1 MEFGER
7 LRQLRER
14 AGLTQDELGSLVD
27 RDARTIRSWEK
38 GSSLPPAERARK
50 LALELG
56 LTGIEGGDFITLATG
71 GDPAQMAIASAA
83 RTLPRDV
90 PSFTGRD
97 HALQALKAAAAD
109 APDSGGVPQICVI
122 HGMPGVG
129 KTALAVHMAH
139 EVAASY
145 PGGQFSIDLY
155 GHSVEYR
162 RPVEPRDAL
171 SALLMVA
178 GVPSEK
184 IPADLDDLARTWRH
198 WTAEHKVL
206 LLLDDAWDADQVG
219 PLLPGSSG
227 NLVLITT
234 RNDLLGLHDVTDVF
248 VEEMPEEDAALLF
261 TRVAG
266 RPGLDPRS
274 REVTDVVGKFGGL
287 PIVITPMAAQLRKH
301 RQWPPSNLIDLHNR
315 IGGLNVRPTRTARVA
330 DWFDLSYRN
339 LPDGLQRLFRLLAL
353 HPGPELDADTVA
365 ALAGSDPTSVLEQ
378 LEELYGYHLIR
389 EPATN
394 RYRFH
399 DLVRE
404 FAQARAAQDPPAD
417 RKAAE
422 HRLLDYYLF
431 MASTADQLLTGIAPT
446 GIQNDPIPRPHH
458 APTLRDRDDAF
469 GWLDDNRDQLHAA
482 AEYAYAHGYR
492 EYAKLIPAYLD
503 EYLLR
508 HGHWNQACDLHQLA
522 LRAASEAG
530 PWAEGGGPAGARTEG
545 GGPGA
550 WTEGGPAEA
559 DRAARARALLS
570 LGGIWHQLGDLT
582 AEIRDLREALALY
595 KDVADKVGQARAL
608 RKLGAGYLAIG
619 DYPQTADVWSAALD
633 LFRRLGDKRS
643 EFEMLGR
650 LGVVQYE
657 QGDTSAAL
665 ASLSA
670 ARDMCAELDDPV
682 GQANALCYLGII
694 QADRGE
700 FDDAIDGITT
710 AMSIFQGLGDNW
722 NVAGARYFLGTVLRL
737 AGQLAVSRHQLDL
750 ALAAYLEAGDS
761 YDEAGVRNQIGQ
773 LETAQGEFGTARI
786 NLDQAL
792 RLYADYGG
800 EGSETGRLE
809 VLNSLGELA
818 VAAGDPLEAER
829 HLRTAREI
837 ATDRQV
843 PRELARAWAGTGQAQ
858 RLAGRRD
865 QAAESLRTA
874 LAIYER
880 LESPEAGRIA
890 RLLRS

>member
-7 LRQLRER
+7 LRQLREG

-38 GSSLPPAERARK
+38 GKSLPPPERARR
-50 LALELG
+50 LSAELG
-56 LTGIEGGDFITLATG
+56 LTGIERADFITLATG

-97 HALQALKAAAAD
+97 HELQALKAAAEA
-109 APDSGGVPQICVI
+109 APDSGGVPQICVV

-129 KTALAVHMAH
+129 KTALAVHVAH

-162 RPVEPRDAL
+162 RPVEPKDAL
-171 SALLMVA
+171 SALLMAA

-184 IPADLDDLARTWRH
+184 IPADPDDLARTWRH

-219 PLLPGSSG
+219 PLLPGSAG

-234 RNDLLGLHDVTDVF
+234 RNDLLGLHDVTDIF
-248 VEEMPEEDAALLF
+248 VEEMTQEEAALLF
-261 TRVAG
+261 TRVAA
-266 RPGLDPRS
+266 RPGLNPRS

-287 PIVITPMAAQLRKH
+287 PIVIAPMAAQLRKH
-301 RQWPPSNLIDLHNR
+301 RQWPPSNLIELHNR
-315 IGGLNVRPTRTARVA
+315 IGGLNVRPTSTARVA

-404 FAQARAAQDPPAD
+404 FAGTRATLDPATD
-417 RKAAE
+417 RQAAE
-422 HRLLDYYLF
+422 RRLLDYYLF
-431 MASTADQLLTGIAPT
+431 MASTADQLLTGIVPT
-446 GIQNDPIPRPHH
+446 GIQNEPVPRPDH
-458 APTLRDRDDAF
+458 APMLHDRDDAF

-508 HGHWNQACDLHQLA
+508 HGHWNQARDLHQLA
-522 LRAASEAG
+522 LRAAGGTGDWSA
-530 PWAEGGGPAGARTEG
+530 GGGWPQDGRA
-545 GGPGA
+545 PD
-550 WTEGGPAEA
+550 A

-570 LGGIWHQLGDLT
+570 LGGIWHQLGDVT
-582 AEIRDLREALALY
+582 AEVRDLREALSLY
-595 KDVADKVGQARAL
+595 QGVDDKVGQARAL
-608 RKLGAGYLAIG
+608 RKLGASYLASG
-619 DYPQTADVWSAALD
+619 DYPQTAQVWSAALD

-694 QADRGE
+694 QADRGQ
-700 FDDAIDGITT
+700 FDDAIDGITE
-710 AMSIFQGLGDNW
+710 AMGIFQGLGDNW
-722 NVAGARYFLGTVLRL
+722 NVAGARYFLGTALRVAGRL
-737 AGQLAVSRHQLDL
+737 AMARPQFDL
-750 ALAAYLEAGDS
+750 ALAAYLEAADK
-761 YDEAGVRNQIGQ
+761 YDEAGVRNQIG
-773 LETAQGEFGTARI
+773 LMETALGDFGAARI
-786 NLDQAL
+786 SLDQAL

-800 EGSETGRLE
+800 EGSEPGRLE

-818 VAAGDPLEAER
+818 VAADDPAEAER
-829 HLRTAREI
+829 YHQMAREI
-837 ATDRQV
+837 ATERQV

-858 RLAGRRD
+858 RLAGRLD
-865 QAAESLRTA
+865 EGAESLRVA

-880 LESPEAGRIA
+880 LESPEATRIA
-890 RLLRS
+890 RLLRG

>member
-7 LRQLRER
+7 LKQLRER

-38 GSSLPPAERARK
+38 GRSLPPPERARK
-50 LALELG
+50 LAVELG
-56 LTGIEGGDFITLATG
+56 LTGIERGDFITLATG
-71 GDPAQMAIASAA
+71 GDPAQAAIASAA

-90 PSFTGRD
+90 PSFTGRNQE
-97 HALQALKAAAAD
+97 LRALKAAAAS

-129 KTALAVHMAH
+129 KTALAVHVAH
-139 EVAASY
+139 EVAADY

-162 RPVEPRDAL
+162 RPVQPKDAL
-171 SALLMVA
+171 SALLMAA

-184 IPADLDDLARTWRH
+184 IPSEPDDLARTWRH

-219 PLLPGSSG
+219 PLLPGSAG

-234 RNDLLGLHDVTDVF
+234 RNDLLGLHDVIEVF
-248 VEEMPEEDAALLF
+248 VEEMTEPDAALLF

-266 RPGLDPRS
+266 RPGLSPRS

-287 PIVITPMAAQLRKH
+287 PIVIAPMAAQLRKH
-301 RQWPPSNLIDLHNR
+301 RHWPASNLIDLHDR
-315 IGGLNVRPTRTARVA
+315 IGALNVRPTKTARVA

-365 ALAGSDPTSVLEQ
+365 ALAGSAPGAVLEQ
-378 LEELYGYHLIR
+378 LEELYGYHLIS
-389 EPATN
+389 EPASN

-404 FAQARAAQDPPAD
+404 FARTRAAHDQPVD

-422 HRLLDYYLF
+422 RRLLDYYLY
-431 MASTADQLLTGIAPT
+431 MASVADQLLTGIVPT
-446 GIQNDPIPRPHH
+446 GIPGEPIPRPHH
-458 APTLRDRDDAF
+458 APGLRDRDDAF
-469 GWLDDNRDQLHAA
+469 GWLDDNRDRLHAA

-503 EYLLR
+503 EYLVR
-508 HGHWNQACDLHQLA
+508 HGHWNQARDLHQLA
-522 LRAASEAG
+522 LRAAGTPAGGLEAG
-530 PWAEGGGPAGARTEG
+530 ASPGGDVD
-545 GGPGA
+545 
-550 WTEGGPAEA
+550 W
-559 DRAARARALLS
+559 AARARALLS
-570 LGGIWHQLGDLT
+570 LGGIWHQLGDPM
-582 AEIRDLREALALY
+582 AEIRDLREAQSLY
-595 KDVADKVGQARAL
+595 EQVDDKVGQARVL
-608 RKLGAGYLAIG
+608 RKLGAGHLAIG
-619 DYPQTADVWSAALD
+619 DYPQTLSVWSAALE

-643 EFEMLGR
+643 EFEVLGR

-657 QGDTSAAL
+657 QGDTGGAL

-700 FDDAIDGITT
+700 FDDAIAGITE
-710 AMSIFQGLGDNW
+710 AMGIFQGLGDNW
-722 NVAGARYFLGTVLRL
+722 NVAGARYFLGVALRL
-737 AGQLAVSRHQLDL
+737 AGRFAAARVQLDL
-750 ALAAYLEAGDS
+750 ALAAYLEAADK

-773 LETAQGEFGTARI
+773 VEMALGDFGAARI
-786 NLDQAL
+786 SLDQAL

-800 EGSETGRLE
+800 EGTEVGRLE

-818 VAAGDPLEAER
+818 IAAGDPLDAER
-829 HLRTAREI
+829 YHRMASEI
-837 ATDRQV
+837 ATEKQV
-843 PRELARAWAGTGQAQ
+843 PRELARAWAGTGRAQ
-858 RLAGRRD
+858 RMAGRPD
-865 QAAESLRTA
+865 EGAESLRVA
-874 LAIYER
+874 LEIYER

-890 RLLRS
+890 DLLRTGTDR

>member
-7 LRQLRER
+7 LKQLRER
-14 AGLTQDELGSLVD
+14 AGFTQDELGNLVD

-38 GSSLPPAERARK
+38 GKSLPSPERARK
-50 LALELG
+50 LAEELG
-56 LTGIEGGDFITLATG
+56 LTGIERGDFITLATG
-71 GDPAQMAIASAA
+71 GDPAQAAIASAA

-90 PSFTGRD
+90 TSFTGRSSE
-97 HALQALKAAAAD
+97 LQALKAAAAD
-109 APDSGGVPQICVI
+109 APGSGGVPQICVI

-129 KTALAVHMAH
+129 KTALAVHLAH
-139 EVAASY
+139 EVAGNY

-162 RPVEPRDAL
+162 RPVEPKDAL
-171 SALLMVA
+171 SALLMAA

-184 IPADLDDLARTWRH
+184 IPAELDDRARTWRH

-248 VEEMPEEDAALLF
+248 VEEMTQEDAALLF
-261 TRVAG
+261 TRVAS
-266 RPGLDPRS
+266 RPGLNPRS

-287 PIVITPMAAQLRKH
+287 PIVIAPMAAQLRKH
-301 RQWPPSNLIDLHNR
+301 RQWPPSNLIELHNR
-315 IGGLNVRPTRTARVA
+315 VGGLNVRPTRTARVA

-339 LPDGLQRLFRLLAL
+339 LPDGMQRLFRLLAL

-365 ALAGSDPTSVLEQ
+365 ALAGSDPASVLEQ
-378 LEELYGYHLIR
+378 LEELYGYHLIS
-389 EPATN
+389 EPASN

-404 FAQARAAQDPPAD
+404 FARARAVQDPATD
-417 RKAAE
+417 RQAAE
-422 HRLLDYYLF
+422 RRLLDYYLY

-446 GIQNDPIPRPHH
+446 GIPNEPVPRPHR
-458 APTLRDRDDAF
+458 APRMQDRDDAF
-469 GWLDDNRDQLHAA
+469 GWLDDNRDRLHAA
-482 AEYAYAHGYR
+482 AEYAYAHGYL

-508 HGHWNQACDLHQLA
+508 HGHWNQARELHQVA
-522 LRAASEAG
+522 LRAAGVTDSGSEGAG
-530 PWAEGGGPAGARTEG
+530 DVDV
-545 GGPGA
+545 
-550 WTEGGPAEA
+550 

-570 LGGIWHQLGDLT
+570 LGGIWHQLGDPM
-582 AEIRDLREALALY
+582 AEIRDLREALSLY
-595 KDVADKVGQARAL
+595 EEVDDKVGQARAL
-608 RKLGAGYLAIG
+608 RKLGAAYLATG
-619 DYPQTADVWSAALD
+619 DYPQTVRVWSAALD
-633 LFRRLGDKRS
+633 LFSRLGDKRS

-657 QGDTSAAL
+657 QGDTGAAL

-700 FDDAIDGITT
+700 FDDAVSGITE
-710 AMSIFQGLGDNW
+710 AMGIFQGLGDNW
-722 NVAGARYFLGTVLRL
+722 NVAGARYFLGVALRL
-737 AGQLAVSRHQLDL
+737 AGRLAAARAQLDL
-750 ALAAYLEAGDS
+750 ALAAYLEAGDK

-773 LETAQGEFGTARI
+773 VETALEDFGAARI
-786 NLDQAL
+786 SLDQAL
-792 RLYADYGG
+792 HLYADYGG
-800 EGSETGRLE
+800 EGTEVGRLE

-818 VAAGDPLEAER
+818 LAAGDPLEAER
-829 HLRTAREI
+829 YHQMAREI
-837 ATDRQV
+837 ATEKQV
-843 PRELARAWAGTGQAQ
+843 PRELARAWAGTGRAQ
-858 RLAGRRD
+858 RLAGRPD
-865 QAAESLRTA
+865 EGAGSLRIA
-874 LAIYER
+874 LGIYER
-880 LESPEAGRIA
+880 LESPEAGRIDG
-890 RLLRS
+890 LLGALPSP